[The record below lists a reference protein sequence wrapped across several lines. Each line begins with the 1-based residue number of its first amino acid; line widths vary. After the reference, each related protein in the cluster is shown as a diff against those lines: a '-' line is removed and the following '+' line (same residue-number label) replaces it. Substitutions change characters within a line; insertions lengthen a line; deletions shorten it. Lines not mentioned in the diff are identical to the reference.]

1 MDQRGICANK
11 PSVIRAYS
19 ENLMNNFQTALVVML
34 ILAVISISC
43 LSSHTEIAY
52 AFGVFTGL
60 LAGTVAAY
68 MVMIL
73 CYRSMAFF
81 VSLLSSIALCL
92 YSALMISMGVIN
104 PLLNKVDMSLYG
116 MMLYLII
123 GFGCFIASALI
134 IHNAF
139 VKYTEQ
145 SQVRE

>member
-1 MDQRGICANK
+1 
-11 PSVIRAYS
+11 
-19 ENLMNNFQTALVVML
+19 MNNFQTALVVML

>member
-11 PSVIRAYS
+11 PSVIRAYP

>member
-1 MDQRGICANK
+1 
-11 PSVIRAYS
+11 
-19 ENLMNNFQTALVVML
+19 MNNFQTALVVML

-123 GFGCFIASALI
+123 GFGCFISSALI